1 MDDFF
6 ALPPF
11 KPDEALAQ
19 LKRAVR
25 DLRGLAERGEG
36 FDWKG
41 HPVLEL
47 RVDGSTLVGKLAKR
61 PAHSPQ
67 WESRTMKNNADVRK
81 FGDELKA
88 RVARWREA
96 DE

>member
-11 KPDEALAQ
+11 KPDDALVQ
-19 LKRAVR
+19 LKRTAR
-25 DLRGLAERGEG
+25 ELGGLSERGNQFE
-36 FDWKG
+36 WKG
-41 HPVLEL
+41 HRVLEL
-47 RVDGSTLVGKLAKR
+47 TVDGATLSAKLAKR

-67 WESRTMKNNADVRK
+67 WEARTVKNNADVRK
-81 FGDELKA
+81 LADELKS